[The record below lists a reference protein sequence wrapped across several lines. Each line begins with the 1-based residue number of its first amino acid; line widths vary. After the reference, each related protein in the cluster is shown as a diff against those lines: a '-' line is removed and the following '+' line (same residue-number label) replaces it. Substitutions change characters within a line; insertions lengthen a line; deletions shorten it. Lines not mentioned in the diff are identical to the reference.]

1 MSTPALIAGIIG
13 VALCIVMIAL
23 VAIFKPRRHI
33 PGMPPMGIPV
43 IIAIVLLVAAGLAI
57 VLLFTGGRR

>member
-1 MSTPALIAGIIG
+1 MTTPALIAGIIG
-13 VALCIVMIAL
+13 VTLCIVMIAL

-43 IIAIVLLVAAGLAI
+43 IIAIVVLVAVVLAGAI
-57 VLLFTGGRR
+57 LLTGGRR